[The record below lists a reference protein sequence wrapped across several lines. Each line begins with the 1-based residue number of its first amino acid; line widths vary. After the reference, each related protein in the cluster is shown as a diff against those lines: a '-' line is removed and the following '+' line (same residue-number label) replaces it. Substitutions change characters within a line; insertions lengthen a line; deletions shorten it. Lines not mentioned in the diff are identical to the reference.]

1 MASAVPA
8 GSTIR
13 VGLISIFGGHAG
25 MKAKNPWTGRSGI
38 LRFHPNQHIEAE
50 LKIIRDMC
58 CGNPQLDLVELWYRL
73 KQRGYTRRLESLFQ
87 YTAIDEFS
95 KLR

>member
-1 MASAVPA
+1 
-8 GSTIR
+8 
-13 VGLISIFGGHAG
+13 

-38 LRFHPNQHIEAE
+38 LRFHPNQHTEAE

-58 CGNPQLDLVELWYRL
+58 CGKPQLDLVELWHRL